1 MDMGTPMPMPGGSG
15 LMLVDPSQFDLT
27 NDTQAA
33 DFLGQMLDDSILQF
47 DAQNYARYFWYGIV
61 SFIGVAAVYNLAWKG
76 GLILRIRAAGA
87 NRPTTGALGR
97 LGASIRSLCCVA
109 TYPQFTPSRAQSW
122 FQLPPLGTL
131 ILLGGYFGFILA
143 LEYINND
150 VPGAQYWT
158 SLGIR
163 AGWLAV
169 AQVPL
174 LILLA
179 GKNNL
184 IGLATGLSYERLNI
198 LHRWSSR
205 GTLLM
210 AVLHVGYQNAGW
222 NEYGISSLEWSTDT
236 CPPTGMGAF
245 ALLLWLNVST
255 LAPFRNFGY
264 EFFVFQHLLTFFGFI
279 IAIMLHLPS
288 TALETRTYIWIPI
301 GLYLFDRLVRTALV
315 GRNNSRRMSTTVV
328 PIDGEVTKICV
339 SGSRIRK
346 WGPGSFVLLSIPHF
360 GIGQSHPATIASTPE
375 SHGGDLVFL
384 LKARKGFT
392 KKLLSSASASD
403 FTLVTSSGD
412 KNAHAKGES
421 HRAFIDGP
429 YGGTQGDFAAFD
441 TVLLVAGSTGITYV
455 LSILLDLAARA
466 SKQKLP
472 LRRLELVWAV
482 KRSLQSNWFSE
493 EIESAFSSLQAAGIE
508 ANLRVF
514 VTGNDAFRD
523 SADSSG
529 LSGDDGINL
538 PEYTQERRQELQKSA
553 KIPCA
558 TVVTGRPA
566 MKGIVP
572 DLALQAQGEL
582 GVAVCGPLGLSTAVR
597 NTVAVSMVKRPIYLH
612 VEGFGW

>member
-1 MDMGTPMPMPGGSG
+1 MDMGTPMPMPVGSG

-47 DAQNYARYFWYGIV
+47 DAQNYSRYFWYGIV
-61 SFIGVAAVYNLAWKG
+61 GFIGVAAVYNLAWKG
-76 GLILRIRAAGA
+76 GLILRIRAAAA
-87 NRPTTGALGR
+87 NRPTPGALGR

-143 LEYINND
+143 LEYSNND

-158 SLGIR
+158 SLGVR

-222 NEYGISSLEWSTDT
+222 NQYGISSLEWSTDT

-301 GLYLFDRLVRTALV
+301 GLYLFDRLVRTALI
-315 GRNNSRRMSTTVV
+315 GWNNSRRMSTTVV

-339 SGSRIRK
+339 SGSRVRK
-346 WGPGSFVLLSIPHF
+346 WGPGSFVLLSIPHY

-375 SHGGDLVFL
+375 SHSGDLVFL

-392 KKLLSSASASD
+392 KKLLSSASASN

-429 YGGTQGDFAAFD
+429 YGGTQGDFAAYD

-455 LSILLDLAARA
+455 LSILLDLATRA

-482 KRSLQSNWFSE
+482 KRSLQSTWFSE
-493 EIESAFSSLQAAGIE
+493 EIEGAFTSLQAAGIE
-508 ANLRVF
+508 ANLRIF

-523 SADSSG
+523 SAHSSG

-538 PEYTQERRQELQKSA
+538 PEYTQEPRQEAQKSA
-553 KIPCA
+553 KISCA

-566 MKGIVP
+566 MKAIVP

>member
-47 DAQNYARYFWYGIV
+47 DAQTYSRYFWYGIV
-61 SFIGVAAVYNLAWKG
+61 SVIGVAAVYNLAWKG
-76 GLILRIRAAGA
+76 GLILRIRAAAA
-87 NRPTTGALGR
+87 NRPTIGALGR

-131 ILLGGYFGFILA
+131 ILLGGYLGFILA

-158 SLGIR
+158 SLGVR

-222 NEYGISSLEWSTDT
+222 NQYGISSLEWSTDT

-301 GLYLFDRLVRTALV
+301 GLYLFDRLLRTALI
-315 GRNNSRRMSTTVV
+315 GWNNSRRMSTTVV

-346 WGPGSFVLLSIPHF
+346 WGPGSFVLLSIPHY

-529 LSGDDGINL
+529 LSGGDGINL
-538 PEYTQERRQELQKSA
+538 PEYTQEPRQESQKSA
-553 KIPCA
+553 KLPCA

-566 MKGIVP
+566 MKAIVP

>member
-15 LMLVDPSQFDLT
+15 LILVDPTQFDLT

-47 DAQNYARYFWYGIV
+47 DAQNYSRYFWYGIV
-61 SFIGVAAVYNLAWKG
+61 GFIGIAAVYNLAWKG
-76 GLILRIRAAGA
+76 GLILRIRAAAA

-97 LGASIRSLCCVA
+97 LGASIRSFCCAA
-109 TYPQFTPSRAQSW
+109 TYPQFTPSWAQSW

-131 ILLGGYFGFILA
+131 ILLGGYLGFILA

-184 IGLATGLSYERLNI
+184 VGLATGLSYERLNI

-222 NEYGISSLEWSTDT
+222 SQYGISSLEWSTDT

-264 EFFVFQHLLTFFGFI
+264 EFFVFQHVLTFLGFI

-301 GLYLFDRLVRTALV
+301 GLYLFDRLVRTALI
-315 GRNNSRRMSTTVV
+315 GWNNSRKMSTTIV

-339 SGSRIRK
+339 SGSRVRK
-346 WGPGSFVLLSIPHF
+346 WGPGSFVLLSIPHY

-392 KKLLSSASASD
+392 KKLLSSANASD

-466 SKQKLP
+466 GKQKLP

-482 KRSLQSNWFSE
+482 KRSLQSNWFPE

-514 VTGNDAFRD
+514 VTGNEAFRD

-538 PEYTQERRQELQKSA
+538 PEYTQEPRQEPQKSA

-566 MKGIVP
+566 MKVIVP

-597 NTVAVSMVKRPIYLH
+597 NTVAVSMGKRPIYLH